1 MFDVFHPQ
9 CRLVMLLKLG
19 TRGSQ
24 LALAQSHMVKQA
36 LLATKQDLTV
46 DLIKIKTLGDSKQG
60 TSAASQS
67 DKRDWIQELECAIV
81 NNEIDFA
88 VHSGKDIPAK
98 IHDDTL
104 LLPVLKRASAYDAF
118 IGQQNKE
125 SLRRIR
131 FADLP
136 TGATI
141 GTASLRRKAELL
153 KHRPDLKIVE
163 HRGNVTTRIE
173 KLDQSQ
179 TLFGIILACAG
190 LERLQ
195 MNDLDYETLPEAIMM
210 PAVHQGTLVV
220 QFHKNNKAL
229 HEKLS
234 TLVDPQLLSAWRAER
249 AVAEILE
256 GDCKSAI
263 SIFATTNSDTVH
275 LRAQV
280 MLPDGQQYIAHQA
293 SDKLDNATALGISLG
308 QHLIDMGAS
317 KIIAASSQL

>member
-1 MFDVFHPQ
+1 
-9 CRLVMLLKLG
+9 MLLKLG

-36 LLATKQDLTV
+36 LLATEQDLAV
-46 DLIKIKTLGDSKQG
+46 NIVKIQTLGDSKQG

-67 DKRDWIQELECAIV
+67 DKRDWIQELESAIV

-118 IGQQNKE
+118 IGHQDKE

-136 TGATI
+136 TGAAI

-153 KHRPDLKIVE
+153 KYRPDLKVVE
-163 HRGNVTTRIE
+163 HRGNVPTRIE

-190 LERLQ
+190 LERLKVKE
-195 MNDLDYETLPEAIMM
+195 LDYETLPESIMM

-220 QFHKNNKAL
+220 QYHKNNKTL
-229 HEKLS
+229 HQKLS
-234 TLVDPQLLSAWRAER
+234 TLVKPQLLSAWRAER
-249 AVAEILE
+249 AVAEMLE

-263 SIFATTNSDTVH
+263 GIFATTNMKTVH

-280 MLPDGQQYIAHQA
+280 MLPDGQQCIAHQA
-293 SDKLDNATALGISLG
+293 SDKLDNATALGINLG
-308 QHLIDMGAS
+308 KHLIDMGARE
-317 KIIAASSQL
+317 IIAASNLL